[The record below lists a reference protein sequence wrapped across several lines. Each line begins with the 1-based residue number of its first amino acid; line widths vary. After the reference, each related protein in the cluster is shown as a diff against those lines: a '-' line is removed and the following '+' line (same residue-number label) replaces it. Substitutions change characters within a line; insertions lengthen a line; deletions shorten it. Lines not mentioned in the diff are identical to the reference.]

1 MPDTARRHAGCG
13 DRVAVRRAAW
23 RGFVSS
29 LGSPVRPESFTKTIL
44 CHFHNQGKY
53 KKNSSR
59 VGRREFSEA
68 GRRQAWGLRGPRTR
82 PRPGAPPGQLPG
94 PPPAPASSAHPPPVC
109 QQYAISTETQ
119 ASLLRPR
126 APGRPGEHTRGR
138 GVEENRAQAT
148 AEASAGRAGQS
159 GQRVTEGASGAGQTG
174 RRRVGEGERPRPLSS
189 ETRRCPSC
197 SKPELAWPGAQH
209 VSSGQHGP
217 LAAGGS
223 RACEAP
229 SLSGAQALPSE
240 EVTWL
245 GGEDSVGGRAL
256 AGTWAVDRS
265 PRPCTESHVLK
276 EIRSV
281 PTQVMIKRDF

>member
-53 KKNSSR
+53 NKNSSR
-59 VGRREFSEA
+59 IGRREFSEA

-189 ETRRCPSC
+189 ETRRCPPC
-197 SKPELAWPGAQH
+197 SEPELAWPGAQH
-209 VSSGQHGP
+209 VSS
-217 LAAGGS
+217 GGS

-245 GGEDSVGGRAL
+245 GGRGQRRGPGTRGGVGCGQEPTPVHGITCPERNPLCADSGHDQ
-256 AGTWAVDRS
+256 T
-265 PRPCTESHVLK
+265 
-276 EIRSV
+276 
-281 PTQVMIKRDF
+281 